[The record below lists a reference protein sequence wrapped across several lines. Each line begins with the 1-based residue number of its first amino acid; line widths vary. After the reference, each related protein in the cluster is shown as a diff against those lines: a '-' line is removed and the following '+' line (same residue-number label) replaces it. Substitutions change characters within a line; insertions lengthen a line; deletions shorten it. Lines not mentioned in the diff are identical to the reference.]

1 MAYLIRLNSLSS
13 LIVYT
18 FFTLS
23 IYTQHATLNIHK
35 GKYSQYARPV
45 KETAGSDVLVREL
58 DRQKANNG
66 LGFVNISIFEAHLVA
81 QSRKPLTK
89 MSGNRH

>member
-1 MAYLIRLNSLSS
+1 MAYLIRLDSLNA
-13 LIVYT
+13 LIIYT
-18 FFTLS
+18 LFTLS

-58 DRQKANNG
+58 DRQKANDG

-81 QSRKPLTK
+81 QSCKPLTQ